1 MSLDEFTKN
10 PIEVVIS
17 FVFILTVVSLARQL
31 PSLLAK
37 LITVIQNN
45 TNIMEMLV
53 KTVDNHERNSEEKLN
68 GLSTAMTVLTQQQ
81 KSTQKEVSLIHTNV
95 IGVQTDVQVIKDNM
109 VTRQE
114 LHNTVDKLYERGEK
128 Y

>member
-1 MSLDEFTKN
+1 MSFEEFTKN
-10 PIEVVIS
+10 PIEVVIT
-17 FVFILTVVSLARQL
+17 FIFIFTVVGLARQL

-53 KTVDNHERNSEEKLN
+53 KTVDEHQKSSSVELK
-68 GLSTAMTVLTQQQ
+68 GLSTSMAVLNQQQ
-81 KSTQKEVSLIHTNV
+81 KSTQKEVSTIHTNV
-95 IGVQTDVQVIKDNM
+95 IGIQTDVQVIRDNM

-114 LHNTVDKLYERGEK
+114 LNSTVDKLYERSSK
-128 Y
+128 F

>member
-1 MSLDEFTKN
+1 MSFEQFASR
-10 PIEVVIS
+10 PIESVIS
-17 FVFILTVVSLARQL
+17 FIFIGLVIWSVRQL

-53 KTVDNHERNSEEKLN
+53 KTVDEHQKSSAVELK
-68 GLSTAMTVLTQQQ
+68 GLSTAMTVLNQQQ
-81 KSTQKEVSLIHTNV
+81 KSTQKEVSTIHTNV
-95 IGVQTDVQVIKDNM
+95 IGIQTDVQVIRDNM

-114 LHNTVDKLYERGEK
+114 LNSTVDKLYERGVK
-128 Y
+128 F